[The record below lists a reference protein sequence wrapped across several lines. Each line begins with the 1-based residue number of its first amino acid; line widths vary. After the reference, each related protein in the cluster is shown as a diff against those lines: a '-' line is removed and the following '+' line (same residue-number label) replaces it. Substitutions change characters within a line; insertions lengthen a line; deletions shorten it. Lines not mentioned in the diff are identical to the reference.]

1 MLRFRLRALQCS
13 AHVPTSNLRSVD
25 SSDIDVSVQQA
36 LQEVYL
42 PESGVWIAKYPFV
55 DRDVFLDIS
64 LDIARERQ
72 AQ

>member
-1 MLRFRLRALQCS
+1 M
-13 AHVPTSNLRSVD
+13 HSVD
-25 SSDIDVSVQQA
+25 SSDTDVSVEQA
-36 LQEVYL
+36 LKEVYL

-72 AQ
+72 SQQTAQ